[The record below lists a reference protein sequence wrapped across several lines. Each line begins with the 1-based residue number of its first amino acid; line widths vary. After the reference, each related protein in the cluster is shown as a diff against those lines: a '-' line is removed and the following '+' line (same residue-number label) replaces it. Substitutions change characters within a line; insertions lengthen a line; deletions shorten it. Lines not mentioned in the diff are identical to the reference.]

1 LEELASVY
9 ALEAFLPEERR
20 AYLTHLGA
28 CSLCRRLAAQHQAV
42 ADLLPDSLE
51 ERPARPEL
59 KQRVLAQA
67 TGEAQDRVKGTAA
80 AGREGR
86 LSLWGWLWPMRLT
99 PAQLGA
105 ASALAAVIVGLV
117 VWNVLLQLRLSG
129 QEELTSEQRQVLEAI
144 AAGARVLQLSGT
156 EAAPGASG
164 SLVSDLRSGETFL
177 LARNLP
183 RIPAD
188 RVYQVWRI
196 TGGSPSGAGTFS
208 PANGAELVT
217 LSTSFSGTDAVGVS
231 IEPRGG
237 SLAPSGAIVLLG
249 APPAP
254 PPGQ

>member
-1 LEELASVY
+1 M
-9 ALEAFLPEERR
+9 PEERR
-20 AYLTHLGA
+20 AYLAHLGA
-28 CSLCRRLAAQHQAV
+28 CNLCRRLAGQYQAV

-67 TGEAQDRVKGTAA
+67 RREAQEKATEAAA

-86 LSLWGWLWPMRLT
+86 RGLWGWLWPLGLT

-105 ASALAAVIVGLV
+105 AGALAAVIVGLV
-117 VWNVLLQLRLSG
+117 VWNVILQLRLGG
-129 QEELTSEQRQVLEAI
+129 QEKLTTEQRQVLEAI

-156 EAAPGASG
+156 EAAPEASG

-196 TGGSPSGAGTFS
+196 TGGSPYGAGTFS
-208 PANGAELVT
+208 PTNGAELVP
-217 LSTSFSGTDAVGVS
+217 LSTTFSETDAVGVS

-237 SLAPSGAIVLLG
+237 SLRPSGAIVLLST
-249 APPAP
+249 PPTP
-254 PPGQ
+254 PPGR